1 MSSKKNRVFG
11 LTLFLLSMSFY
22 SAQAEII
29 VAEPVTQS
37 KNHDTFVANN
47 IAVGKVFDAVAE
59 RKVFDAVAER
69 LNKPI
74 ILSKLAAQKKVTGN
88 FNLANADEM
97 FKALARRIAL
107 VWYDDGASIYVY
119 DNSEMRSAIIPTN
132 NVSSNQLLNYIQRN
146 GIYDSRFPVR
156 SQEGE
161 RLLFVSGPPLYI
173 ELIKAASLYLAEQI
187 RKEELSSGE
196 VAVIPLKHASV
207 TDRSYSLRGQN
218 ITIPGLLNVINNLF
232 QNGATSDETLIIQPP
247 SVAINSTGDSIDELM
262 DAPIGDSS
270 SSTSKPQLVTRKPS
284 NSAFSLVAHPD
295 SNSLIVKG
303 SQEQIRYVR
312 QLVNT
317 LDMRRR
323 QVELSLWIIDIT
335 RSELDNLGVNWEVGT
350 FNTGTGSVSFNRS
363 TLSNSQQF
371 LLQIDALNK
380 TGNGHIVSRP
390 VLLTQENIPAL
401 FDNNTSF
408 YAKLQGERI
417 ATLEQVTYGTMVSVM
432 PRISAGNN
440 VEMEVNIEDGAEN
453 RDSMGK
459 TSSVEGLPAVNRTSI
474 NTVAR
479 IAKDS
484 SLLIGGYTREQYV
497 ENESKIPFLGDLPYV
512 GGLFSHSSTN
522 QQKMVRLFLI
532 QPRLLDENEG
542 WDGRQ
547 FSEKTRIT
555 NHDSQLHGTVQF
567 LQQYM
572 SESWQ

>member
-1 MSSKKNRVFG
+1 MLG
-11 LTLFLLSMSFY
+11 LTLFLLSMNYY
-22 SAQAEII
+22 SAQAEVI

-37 KNHDTFVANN
+37 RNHDTFVANN

-59 RKVFDAVAER
+59 R

-74 ILSKLAAQKKVTGN
+74 ILSKLASQKKVTGN

-232 QNGATSDETLIIQPP
+232 KNGAAIDETLTIQPP

-262 DAPIGDSS
+262 DAPIGDSLPS
-270 SSTSKPQLVTRKPS
+270 ANKSQLVTKRS
-284 NSAFSLVAHPD
+284 TNSAFSLVAHPD

-497 ENESKIPFLGDLPYV
+497 ENESKIPFLSDLPYV

-547 FSEKTRIT
+547 FSEKTRIS

>member
-1 MSSKKNRVFG
+1 MNY
-11 LTLFLLSMSFY
+11 Y
-22 SAQAEII
+22 SAQAEVI

-37 KNHDTFVANN
+37 RNHDTFVANN

-59 RKVFDAVAER
+59 R

-74 ILSKLAAQKKVTGN
+74 ILSKLASQKKVTGN

-232 QNGATSDETLIIQPP
+232 KNGAEIDETLTIQPP

-262 DAPIGDSS
+262 DAPIGDSLPS
-270 SSTSKPQLVTRKPS
+270 ANKSQLVTKRS
-284 NSAFSLVAHPD
+284 TNSAFSLVAHPD

-497 ENESKIPFLGDLPYV
+497 ENESKIPFLSDLPYV

-547 FSEKTRIT
+547 FSEKTRIS

>member
-1 MSSKKNRVFG
+1 MNSEKMRVLC
-11 LTLFLLSMSFY
+11 LTLFLLSMNIKL
-22 SAQAEII
+22 AQAEII

-47 IAVGKVFDAVAE
+47 IVVG
-59 RKVFDAVAER
+59 KVFDAVAER

-97 FKALARRIAL
+97 FKALTRRIAL

-132 NVSSNQLLNYIQRN
+132 NVSSNQVLNYIQRN

-156 SQEGE
+156 SQDGE
-161 RLLFVSGPPLYI
+161 KLLFVSGPPLYI

-187 RKEELSSGE
+187 KREELSSGE

-218 ITIPGLLNVINNLF
+218 ITIPGLLNVINDLF
-232 QNGATSDETLIIQPP
+232 KNGTAIDETLNIQPLP
-247 SVAINSTGDSIDELM
+247 VAINSTGDSIDELM
-262 DAPIGDSS
+262 DAPIGGSLPS
-270 SSTSKPQLVTRKPS
+270 ANKPQLVTKKPS
-284 NSAFSLVAHPD
+284 NNAFSLVAHPD

-303 SQEQIRYVR
+303 SQDQIRYVR

-390 VLLTQENIPAL
+390 VLLTQENVPAL

-547 FSEKTRIT
+547 FSEKARIT
-555 NHDSQLHGTVQF
+555 SHDSQLRGTVQF

>member
-1 MSSKKNRVFG
+1 MSSKKNRVLG
-11 LTLFLLSMSFY
+11 LTLFLLSMNYY
-22 SAQAEII
+22 SAQAEVI

-37 KNHDTFVANN
+37 RNHDTFVANN

-59 RKVFDAVAER
+59 R

-74 ILSKLAAQKKVTGN
+74 ILSKLASQKKVTGN

-232 QNGATSDETLIIQPP
+232 KNGAAIDETLTIQPP

-262 DAPIGDSS
+262 DAPIGDSLPS
-270 SSTSKPQLVTRKPS
+270 ANKSQLVTKRS
-284 NSAFSLVAHPD
+284 TNSAFSLVAHPD

-497 ENESKIPFLGDLPYV
+497 ENESKIPFLSDLPYV

-547 FSEKTRIT
+547 FSEKTRIS
-555 NHDSQLHGTVQF
+555 NHDS
-567 LQQYM
+567 
-572 SESWQ
+572 

>member
-11 LTLFLLSMSFY
+11 LTLFLLSVNFY

-47 IAVGKVFDAVAE
+47 IAVG
-59 RKVFDAVAER
+59 KVFDAVAER

-232 QNGATSDETLIIQPP
+232 KNGTTIDETLIIQPP

-270 SSTSKPQLVTRKPS
+270 SSTNKPQLVTRKPS

-312 QLVNT
+312 QLMNT

-532 QPRLLDENEG
+532 QPRLLNENEG

-555 NHDSQLHGTVQF
+555 NHDSQLHSTVQF

>member
-47 IAVGKVFDAVAE
+47 IAVG
-59 RKVFDAVAER
+59 KVFDAVAER

-232 QNGATSDETLIIQPP
+232 KNGTTLDETLIIQPP

-270 SSTSKPQLVTRKPS
+270 SSTNKPQLVTRKPS

-512 GGLFSHSSTN
+512 GGLFSHSSMN

>member
-47 IAVGKVFDAVAE
+47 IAVG
-59 RKVFDAVAER
+59 KVFDAVAER

-232 QNGATSDETLIIQPP
+232 KNGTTLDETLIIQPP

-270 SSTSKPQLVTRKPS
+270 SSTNKPQLVTRKPS

>member
-1 MSSKKNRVFG
+1 MLG
-11 LTLFLLSMSFY
+11 LTLFLLSMNYY
-22 SAQAEII
+22 SAQAEVI

-37 KNHDTFVANN
+37 RNHDTFVANN

-59 RKVFDAVAER
+59 R

-74 ILSKLAAQKKVTGN
+74 ILSKLASQKKVTGN

-232 QNGATSDETLIIQPP
+232 KNGAEIDETLTIQPP

-262 DAPIGDSS
+262 DAPIGDSLPS
-270 SSTSKPQLVTRKPS
+270 ANKSQLVTKRS
-284 NSAFSLVAHPD
+284 TNSAFSLVAHPD

-497 ENESKIPFLGDLPYV
+497 ENESKIPFLSDLPYV

-547 FSEKTRIT
+547 FSEKTRIS

>member
-1 MSSKKNRVFG
+1 MSSKKNRVLG

-37 KNHDTFVANN
+37 ENHDTFVANN
-47 IAVGKVFDAVAE
+47 IAVG
-59 RKVFDAVAER
+59 KVFDAVAER

-97 FKALARRIAL
+97 FKALTRRIAL

-247 SVAINSTGDSIDELM
+247 SVAVNSTGDSIDELM

-270 SSTSKPQLVTRKPS
+270 PSANKPEMVTRKPS
-284 NSAFSLVAHPD
+284 NSTFSLVAHPD

-380 TGNGHIVSRP
+380 KGNGHIVSRP

-440 VEMEVNIEDGAEN
+440 VEMEVSIEDGAEN

-532 QPRLLDENEG
+532 QPRLLNENEG

>member
-1 MSSKKNRVFG
+1 MNSKKMRV
-11 LTLFLLSMSFY
+11 LCLALFLLGMNIEL
-22 SAQAEII
+22 AQAEII

-47 IAVGKVFDAVAE
+47 IVVG
-59 RKVFDAVAER
+59 KVFDAVAER

-97 FKALARRIAL
+97 FKALTRRIAL

-132 NVSSNQLLNYIQRN
+132 NVSSNQVLNYIQRN

-156 SQEGE
+156 SQDGE
-161 RLLFVSGPPLYI
+161 KLLFVSGPPLYI

-187 RKEELSSGE
+187 KREELSSGE

-218 ITIPGLLNVINNLF
+218 ITIPGLLNVINDLF
-232 QNGATSDETLIIQPP
+232 KNGTAIDETLNIQPLP
-247 SVAINSTGDSIDELM
+247 VAINSTGDSIDELM
-262 DAPIGDSS
+262 DAPIGGSLPS
-270 SSTSKPQLVTRKPS
+270 ANKPQLVTKKPS
-284 NSAFSLVAHPD
+284 NNAFSLVAHPD

-303 SQEQIRYVR
+303 SQDQIRYVR

-390 VLLTQENIPAL
+390 VLLTQENVPAL

-547 FSEKTRIT
+547 FSEKARIT
-555 NHDSQLHGTVQF
+555 SHDSQLRGTVQF

>member
-1 MSSKKNRVFG
+1 MSSKKNRVLG
-11 LTLFLLSMSFY
+11 LTLFLLSMNYY
-22 SAQAEII
+22 SAQAEVI

-37 KNHDTFVANN
+37 RNHDTFVANN
-47 IAVGKVFDAVAE
+47 IVVG
-59 RKVFDAVAER
+59 KVFDAVAER

-74 ILSKLAAQKKVTGN
+74 ILSKLASQKKVTGN

-232 QNGATSDETLIIQPP
+232 KNGAAIDETLTIQPP

-262 DAPIGDSS
+262 DAPIGDSLPS
-270 SSTSKPQLVTRKPS
+270 ANKSQLVTKRS
-284 NSAFSLVAHPD
+284 TNSAFSLVAHPD

-497 ENESKIPFLGDLPYV
+497 ENESKIPFLSDLPYV
-512 GGLFSHSSTN
+512 GGLFTHSSTN

-547 FSEKTRIT
+547 FSEKTRIS

>member
-1 MSSKKNRVFG
+1 MFG

-47 IAVGKVFDAVAE
+47 IAVG
-59 RKVFDAVAER
+59 KVFDAVAER

-232 QNGATSDETLIIQPP
+232 KNGTTLDETLIIQPP

-270 SSTSKPQLVTRKPS
+270 SSTNKPQLVTRKPS

>member
-1 MSSKKNRVFG
+1 
-11 LTLFLLSMSFY
+11 
-22 SAQAEII
+22 
-29 VAEPVTQS
+29 
-37 KNHDTFVANN
+37 
-47 IAVGKVFDAVAE
+47 
-59 RKVFDAVAER
+59 
-69 LNKPI
+69 
-74 ILSKLAAQKKVTGN
+74 
-88 FNLANADEM
+88 M
-97 FKALARRIAL
+97 FKALSRRIAL

-247 SVAINSTGDSIDELM
+247 SVAVNSTGDSIDELM
-262 DAPIGDSS
+262 DEPIGGSS
-270 SSTSKPQLVTRKPS
+270 PSADKPQLITRKPS

-380 TGNGHIVSRP
+380 KGNGHIVSRP

-440 VEMEVNIEDGAEN
+440 VEMEVSIEDGAEN

-532 QPRLLDENEG
+532 QPRLLNENEG

>member
-1 MSSKKNRVFG
+1 MN
-11 LTLFLLSMSFY
+11 FY
-22 SAQAEII
+22 SAQAEFI

-47 IAVGKVFDAVAE
+47 IAVG
-59 RKVFDAVAER
+59 KVFDAVAER

-232 QNGATSDETLIIQPP
+232 KNGAEMDEILTIQPP

-262 DAPIGDSS
+262 DAPIGDSLPTANKLQQVTKKS
-270 SSTSKPQLVTRKPS
+270 SNRS
-284 NSAFSLVAHPD
+284 FSLVAHPD

-350 FNTGTGSVSFNRS
+350 FNTGKGSVSFNRS

-380 TGNGHIVSRP
+380 KGNGHIVSRP

-440 VEMEVNIEDGAEN
+440 VEMEVSIEDGAEN

>member
-1 MSSKKNRVFG
+1 MSSKKNRVLG
-11 LTLFLLSMSFY
+11 LTLFLLSMNYY
-22 SAQAEII
+22 SAQAEVI

-37 KNHDTFVANN
+37 RNHDTFVANN

-59 RKVFDAVAER
+59 R

-74 ILSKLAAQKKVTGN
+74 ILSKLASQKKVTGN

-173 ELIKAASLYLAEQI
+173 ELIKVASLYLAEQI

-232 QNGATSDETLIIQPP
+232 KNGAAIDETLTIQPP
-247 SVAINSTGDSIDELM
+247 SAAINSTGDSIDELM
-262 DAPIGDSS
+262 DAPIGDSLPS
-270 SSTSKPQLVTRKPS
+270 ANKSQLVTKRS
-284 NSAFSLVAHPD
+284 TNSAFSLVAHPD

-497 ENESKIPFLGDLPYV
+497 ENESKIPFLSDLPYV

-547 FSEKTRIT
+547 FSEKTRIS

>member
-1 MSSKKNRVFG
+1 MSSKKNRVLG
-11 LTLFLLSMSFY
+11 LTLFLLSMNYY
-22 SAQAEII
+22 SAQAEVI

-37 KNHDTFVANN
+37 RNHDTFVANN

-59 RKVFDAVAER
+59 R

-74 ILSKLAAQKKVTGN
+74 ILSKLASQKKVTGN

-232 QNGATSDETLIIQPP
+232 KNGAAIDETLTIQPP

-262 DAPIGDSS
+262 DAPIGDSLPS
-270 SSTSKPQLVTRKPS
+270 ANKSQLVTKRS
-284 NSAFSLVAHPD
+284 TNSAFSLVAHPD

-497 ENESKIPFLGDLPYV
+497 ENESKIPFLSDLPYV
-512 GGLFSHSSTN
+512 GGLFTHSSTN

-547 FSEKTRIT
+547 FSEKTRIS

>member
-1 MSSKKNRVFG
+1 MSSKKNRVLG
-11 LTLFLLSMSFY
+11 LTLFLLSVNYY

-47 IAVGKVFDAVAE
+47 IVVG
-59 RKVFDAVAER
+59 KVFDAVAER

-88 FNLANADEM
+88 FNLAHADEM
-97 FKALARRIAL
+97 FKALSRRIAL

-247 SVAINSTGDSIDELM
+247 SVAVNSTGDSIDELM
-262 DAPIGDSS
+262 DEPIGGSS
-270 SSTSKPQLVTRKPS
+270 PSADKPQLITRKPS

-380 TGNGHIVSRP
+380 KGNGHIVSRP

-440 VEMEVNIEDGAEN
+440 VEMEVSIEDGAEN

-532 QPRLLDENEG
+532 QPRLLNENEG

>member
-37 KNHDTFVANN
+37 KNHDKFVANN
-47 IAVGKVFDAVAE
+47 IAVG
-59 RKVFDAVAER
+59 KVFDAVAER

-88 FNLANADEM
+88 FNLAHADEM
-97 FKALARRIAL
+97 FKALSRRIAL

-119 DNSEMRSAIIPTN
+119 DNSEMRSEIIPTN

-196 VAVIPLKHASV
+196 VAIIPLKHASV

-232 QNGATSDETLIIQPP
+232 KNGTTIDETLIIQPP

-270 SSTSKPQLVTRKPS
+270 SSTIKPQLITRKPS

-512 GGLFSHSSTN
+512 GGLFSHSSMN

>member
-1 MSSKKNRVFG
+1 MSSKKNRVLG
-11 LTLFLLSMSFY
+11 LTLFLLSMNYY
-22 SAQAEII
+22 SAQAEVI

-37 KNHDTFVANN
+37 RNHDTFVANN

-59 RKVFDAVAER
+59 R

-74 ILSKLAAQKKVTGN
+74 ILSKLASQKKVTGN

-232 QNGATSDETLIIQPP
+232 KNGAAIDETLTIQPP

-262 DAPIGDSS
+262 DAPIGDSLPS
-270 SSTSKPQLVTRKPS
+270 ANKSQLVTKRS
-284 NSAFSLVAHPD
+284 TNSAFSLVAHPD

-497 ENESKIPFLGDLPYV
+497 ENESKIPFLSDLPYV

-547 FSEKTRIT
+547 FSEKTRIS

>member
-1 MSSKKNRVFG
+1 MSSKKNRVLG
-11 LTLFLLSMSFY
+11 VTLFLLSMNFY
-22 SAQAEII
+22 SAQAEFI

-47 IAVGKVFDAVAE
+47 IAVG
-59 RKVFDAVAER
+59 KVFDAVAER

-232 QNGATSDETLIIQPP
+232 KNGAEMDEILTIQPP

-262 DAPIGDSS
+262 DAPIGDSLPTANKLQQVTKKS
-270 SSTSKPQLVTRKPS
+270 SNRS
-284 NSAFSLVAHPD
+284 FSLVAHPD

-350 FNTGTGSVSFNRS
+350 FNTGKGSVSFNRS

-380 TGNGHIVSRP
+380 KGNGHIVSRP

-440 VEMEVNIEDGAEN
+440 VEMEVSIEDGAEN

>member
-47 IAVGKVFDAVAE
+47 IAVG
-59 RKVFDAVAER
+59 KVFDAVAER

-417 ATLEQVTYGTMVSVM
+417 ATPEQVTYGTMVSVM